1 MASILWLTVALA
13 VLFAAGAAVQTLLLR
28 RTETYWFEYWAL
40 AFLLGTAAMSALWIV
55 LNPLYGLIH
64 PLPVLSLC
72 ALLLVATT
80 RSRLKIALPAK
91 VPSLQWIDLFLAIL
105 LCVEM
110 ALVLAASLHSALGWD
125 GIFNFEMKARLI
137 YENNPAGQLPLE
149 YFSDTSRAWS
159 HPEYP
164 LMIPFAEFW
173 IYSWLG
179 RVDQSAIKILF
190 PLFYCSAVALLAGA
204 VRRFSSARTALLTA
218 LALGVLPPLTYLP
231 GAASGYADVPLATSL
246 VGAVSFAY
254 LGLVSD
260 DTDALYLS
268 GVLGAIASWTKLEGL
283 MLACSLG
290 LLTLAIGLVL
300 RRRRAVAV
308 FAIPI
313 VLMAPWLIFQRL
325 YGMPSSDFAVPSN
338 GIFSNMHRLPEIAGV
353 VGGELLRPGHWGLL
367 WPCWLMA
374 IGLQLRFD
382 RRAMCEWLLVAA
394 VVVPITVYIL
404 VFTFSTWPDVNEHV
418 RLAIPRL
425 LVPLA
430 PIALLSTVLRVHA
443 AHHHA

>member
-13 VLFAAGAAVQTLLLR
+13 LIFGAGIAVQTWLLR

-55 LNPLYGLIH
+55 LIPVYVLIH
-64 PLPVLSLC
+64 PMPLLSIAAVLLI
-72 ALLLVATT
+72 AAT
-80 RSRLKIALPAK
+80 RSRLRIRMPAR
-91 VPSLQWIDLFLAIL
+91 VRSWQWIDLLLAVL
-105 LCVEM
+105 LGVEM
-110 ALVLAASLHSALGWD
+110 ALVLAASMHSPLGWD
-125 GIFNFEMKARLI
+125 GLFNFEMKARLM
-137 YENNPAGQLPLE
+137 YENSPAGRLPLE
-149 YFSDTSRAWS
+149 YFSDASRAWS

-179 RVDQSAIKILF
+179 RVDQSAVKILF
-190 PLFYCSAVALLAGA
+190 PLFYFSAVALLAGA
-204 VRRFSSARTALLTA
+204 VRRFSNPRAALLTA

-254 LGLVSD
+254 LGLMSD

-268 GVLGAIASWTKLEGL
+268 GVLGAVASWTKLEGL
-283 MLACSLG
+283 MLACTVG
-290 LLTLAIGLVL
+290 LLTLAIGLAL
-300 RRRRAVAV
+300 QRRRAVVV
-308 FAIPI
+308 FAIPL
-313 VLMAPWLIFQRL
+313 VVMTPWLILQRL
-325 YGMPSSDFAVPSN
+325 YGMPSSDFAVPAN
-338 GIFSNMHRLPEIAGV
+338 GIFSTMHRVPEIAGV

-367 WPCWLMA
+367 WPCWLLA

-382 RRAMCEWLLVAA
+382 RRTMCEWLPVAA
-394 VVVPITVYIL
+394 VAMPLAFYVV

-418 RLAIPRL
+418 RFAMPRL

-430 PIALLSTVLRVHA
+430 PIALMSTVLRVHA